1 MMDKDRKEPIRENL
15 ITELLVILFT
25 IFLGNSLVL
34 IFTGLNKTLDEV
46 ICGKFDAA
54 VKERKGVT

>member
-1 MMDKDRKEPIRENL
+1 MDKDGEEPIRKNL
-15 ITELLVILFT
+15 ASEFFVIFFT

-46 ICGKFDAA
+46 ICGKLDAA